1 MEKPKILIRLTA
13 QLRGKGDRNPSVN
26 ALRYLRN
33 FGIIEKNS
41 LKLTP
46 KGKIRNEMSPGER
59 AKERQARYTGNE
71 VDDYNYDKK
80 TNQATL
86 KHGKKYK

>member
-33 FGIIEKNS
+33 FGIIEK
-41 LKLTP
+41 T
-46 KGKIRNEMSPGER
+46 
-59 AKERQARYTGNE
+59 
-71 VDDYNYDKK
+71 
-80 TNQATL
+80 
-86 KHGKKYK
+86 H